1 MNKFGIQIERIK
13 KIQSPLPISID
24 KNFVM
29 DVFYYNTP
37 IYREILL
44 KFIQFTEK
52 YYVSRTPVHFRS
64 RESRAGA
71 CSTPFKGVQQ
81 GLS

>member
-29 DVFYYNTP
+29 DLFYYNTP

-44 KFIQFTEK
+44 KFTQFTEK

-64 RESRAGA
+64 RGSRAEA
-71 CSTPFKGVQQ
+71 CSTPFKGV
-81 GLS
+81 

>member
-29 DVFYYNTP
+29 DLFCYNTP

-64 RESRAGA
+64 RAEA

>member
-29 DVFYYNTP
+29 DLFCYNTP

-64 RESRAGA
+64 RESRAEA
-71 CSTPFKGVQQ
+71 CSTPFKGV
-81 GLS
+81 